1 MKISLHIEADT
12 PEEFDK
18 ALNSIVKFDILAAA
32 LQDRSESEP
41 APPWTDRAISQ
52 QPKPHTKPVEP
63 EKEHPAHPEHPEH
76 PEKPAKSEPRTEP
89 LAAEA
94 PVKAKRGRPAKAKAK
109 PVDEG
114 LTVIP
119 VAEVLASAPAPVQ
132 AAPVQT
138 GNGTGAATRQD
149 LLDVFAEYVQRYG
162 ANFGYTDISGL
173 LQKHIGEGVR
183 KASDVPETSLG
194 QAIAAIKAAILEN
207 PFNRK
212 RDYA

>member
-12 PEEFDK
+12 AAEFQQ
-18 ALNSIVKFDILAAA
+18 ALDVLHAARATNLAAGLIKEGWNPA
-32 LQDRSESEP
+32 VSAQQEP
-41 APPWTDRAISQ
+41 
-52 QPKPHTKPVEP
+52 
-63 EKEHPAHPEHPEH
+63 
-76 PEKPAKSEPRTEP
+76 KPAKPAPIPMPAPAPAEPPAPTPVPEEQP
-89 LAAEA
+89 PVAAEA
-94 PVKAKRGRPAKAKAK
+94 PVKARRGRPRKETPAEETTTPAETATVP
-109 PVDEG
+109 PV
-114 LTVIP
+114 T
-119 VAEVLASAPAPVQ
+119 APVQ
-132 AAPVQT
+132 AATAPS

-194 QAIAAIKAAILEN
+194 QAIAAIRAAILEN

>member
-1 MKISLHIEADT
+1 MPAAPLPV
-12 PEEFDK
+12 PEE
-18 ALNSIVKFDILAAA
+18 
-32 LQDRSESEP
+32 Q
-41 APPWTDRAISQ
+41 PP
-52 QPKPHTKPVEP
+52 V
-63 EKEHPAHPEHPEH
+63 
-76 PEKPAKSEPRTEP
+76 
-89 LAAEA
+89 AAEA
-94 PVKAKRGRPAKAKAK
+94 PVKAKRGRPPKVQ
-109 PVDEG
+109 PVE
-114 LTVIP
+114 TVIP
-119 VAEVLASAPAPVQ
+119 GAEVPASAPAPVQ

-173 LQKHIGEGVR
+173 LQKHLGEGVR

-194 QAIAAIKAAILEN
+194 QAIAAIRAAILEN